1 MIPEFKQLYFYIADV
16 MSCHVMSC
24 QMKSENFK
32 YRHSKEQFHD
42 ILKQIRLIENINS
55 QVFYVFNS

>member
-16 MSCHVMSC
+16 MSC
-24 QMKSENFK
+24 QMKSENCK